1 MPSPRKQ
8 GMAKPDDVASN
19 VDTGYETGSV
29 ASASS
34 SSQTAKV
41 RHISYAFVDEVKIDY
56 NESSN
61 ECFYEFHCCC

>member
-41 RHISYAFVDEVKIDY
+41 RYIMHSLMK
-56 NESSN
+56 
-61 ECFYEFHCCC
+61 